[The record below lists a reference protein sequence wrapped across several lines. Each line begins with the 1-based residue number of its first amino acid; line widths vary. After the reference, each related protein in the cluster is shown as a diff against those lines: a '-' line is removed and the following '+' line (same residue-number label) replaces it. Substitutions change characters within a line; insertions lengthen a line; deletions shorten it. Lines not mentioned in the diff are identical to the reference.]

1 MATGDA
7 DTSSGSLNREDKE
20 GGKSVCIILNGISL
34 KKKYFYSKILPA
46 LKKAAKVVEVHET
59 RSKND
64 AVQLAGKAVHQHY
77 DAILAAGGDGTL
89 HQVLNGM
96 MLHHETAKD
105 IPLLGL
111 IPLGSGNDFARTMN
125 ISNKPEAIE
134 EILNRFT
141 SKLIDIGKITFP
153 DKSEL
158 PPRYFINIA
167 DVGMGPIVVERLL
180 NSGRAFGSFVAYYAA
195 IIKTFFTYRPEE
207 IILQTPLWKWS
218 GPVRSVAVAN
228 GKFFGNGIG
237 IAPDAVVDDGKFSC
251 FIAGNVSVL
260 DFIIQ
265 NGRLRSGKRAIH
277 DDIEYREANEVTI
290 KSSKVLPIEADGELV
305 GKLPVHITMLPRRL
319 KFLC

>member
-1 MATGDA
+1 MTVEVA
-7 DTSSGSLNREDKE
+7 DTSSGSLNRENKE
-20 GGKSVCIILNGISL
+20 GVKSVCIILNGISL

-46 LKKAAKVVEVHET
+46 LKKVANVEVHET

-64 AVQLAGKAVHQHY
+64 AVQLAGKTVHQHY

-96 MLHHETAKD
+96 LLHHETAKD
-105 IPLLGL
+105 LPLLGL
-111 IPLGSGNDFARTMN
+111 IPLGSGNDFARTIN
-125 ISNKPEAIE
+125 VSNKPEALE
-134 EILNRFT
+134 ELLKRF
-141 SKLIDIGKITFP
+141 SGKPIDIGKIIFSNKP
-153 DKSEL
+153 EL

-180 NSGRAFGSFVAYYAA
+180 NSGRAFGSLVAYYAA

-207 IILQTPLWKWS
+207 IMLQTPLWKWS
-218 GPVRSVAVAN
+218 GAIRSVAVAN

-251 FIAGNVSVL
+251 FIAGKVSVL

-265 NGRLRSGKRAIH
+265 NGRLRNGKRAIH
-277 DDIEYREANEVTI
+277 DAIEYREADEVTI
-290 KSSKVLPIEADGELV
+290 SASKALPIEADGELV
-305 GKLPVHITMLPRRL
+305 GNLPVHVTILPRRL